1 VILTPI
7 TRTQVT
13 QVLALTH
20 VLGATFSIRG
30 GGHLQDPGFNSND
43 GGIVIS
49 FCKGEFTQL
58 ILSGDKK
65 TVNIGV
71 GLRWADVYERLDEHG
86 LSAAGG
92 REPRVGVAGFHINV
106 MKLGWFVWGMVDYE
120 VGA

>member
-86 LSAAGG
+86 LAAAGG